1 MGGEDF
7 KSNVIDS
14 FKKVKEHMAF
24 LENQISLNSNRFN
37 DADKRLKLLENNFLS
52 FQKTLNSID
61 SQFKILTDVV
71 SSLANKINN
80 QTDLEGVSKRKS
92 STGNDGGSPFFSSDK
107 LGQTDPL
114 VSFGTSPKMGV
125 YRQTSVLDI
134 INSDEVKSSAY
145 GKSSTRNRGL
155 VDGFQT
161 KKANY
166 VNPLV
171 SFGTSPKKEK
181 NKVSEGSSLDAVLGD
196 LKLSKRSSKL
206 ANKII
211 EISVSPVYL
220 SEIYKLLVEKEE
232 LCSKTTFYRVINS
245 LVKAKL
251 LEETLDSGKRL
262 VRLSKKL

>member
-114 VSFGTSPKMGV
+114 VSFGTSPK
-125 YRQTSVLDI
+125 
-134 INSDEVKSSAY
+134 
-145 GKSSTRNRGL
+145 
-155 VDGFQT
+155 
-161 KKANY
+161 
-166 VNPLV
+166 
-171 SFGTSPKKEK
+171 KEK